1 MIIGEAPGKEEAETG
16 RPFVGMSGQELSGY
30 LKRAGINEKQV
41 FICNT
46 VYCWPPKNRVP
57 KPSEL
62 KCCRQNL
69 DDNINMVEPEVIVTL
84 GKTATEA
91 LLGGDIKMDAVRGIP
106 VRMGNGT
113 VVVPSFHP
121 AYALRSTQ
129 YMTHIQQDFN
139 LVADILRAGG
149 ASRERLAPASTEVIL
164 AQSLDDV
171 TGNIN
176 NSLVAVDTEWANNKP
191 WCLSFCTGGPGVV
204 VMAEDTRLLE
214 EVNAHL
220 SKLDVTTILHNA
232 LYDIKVLEQLGVYPS
247 RVEDTIIM
255 AHLLQDEPKSLKSL
269 AIRHLGLDMHE
280 YDDVTSPASDD
291 RAAQYLY
298 KVTGIEWPEVDPI
311 ETIVKGTIKR
321 RQPQNIGKRAQK
333 ILDDYAKKKC
343 SPYKRWKLIDLAEGR
358 QLVEQAMGKMPR
370 GELSDVDPGVAVKY
384 AGTDAIATYHIY
396 PRLAE
401 RIKKAKLLN
410 AFDLDMSTVKMISD
424 MQDRGILLDKD
435 RLKEVS
441 SGLRKEMDDAL
452 VSLEIHHRKV
462 NPNSPK
468 DVAKY
473 LHEVGVFIR
482 PTQSTESKYL
492 QKYVEKSVEV
502 RMILKYRVAAKLL
515 STYIE
520 ALPHKADSKDRIHT
534 RYSMTTTLTGRLSS
548 SDPNCFSGD
557 TEVLTKEGW
566 VRFDEL
572 DPTRKVMQWDNGI
585 LSFVNTTGYVKL
597 RSDNVMHINNQHIDL
612 LVTGNHR
619 CLTINRKTN
628 RQNITPAEAYPKD
641 AVQLNAGRWL
651 GGQGIPLS
659 DDEIRVLL
667 MIQADG
673 SITSCG
679 MVDMSF
685 HKERKWERAK
695 ELLDSTGL
703 CHRFVDN
710 GNRKRFYIKDS
721 SELRHILSF
730 LGTDKTFG
738 KWVFQM
744 SREQTD
750 VFLDEITFWD
760 GCFTRNNHYS
770 CNQKINVDL
779 VQALYTLSNKRA
791 VVRRYEHP
799 GGKTNW
805 QIDLTQRDYSLTTNV
820 NRTVTAPQTVF
831 CVSVPSTFLL
841 VRRNGKTM
849 ITGNCQNIPAR
860 TEAGRAIRSAFI
872 PTGEYKFLGMDYSQI
887 EVRLAAHESQDKLLV
902 RLLREG
908 ADIHGETSQRIFG
921 DAEKEHRYA
930 AKRVG
935 FGILYGISAKGLSEQ
950 IGWSEPECQDLIDD
964 WFGVYTGVH
973 SWIKRTHEET
983 SKTGIARDW
992 NGRYRLI
999 PEVNSVHR
1007 RIREEGNRYA
1017 VNAKIQVGAGSIL
1030 KRAIADLTP
1039 VYVDM
1044 QKNGFPVYP
1053 LLQIH
1058 DELVWEVS
1066 DEHVDYVQHV
1076 FKGIMENCVKI
1087 SVPLVVDAHT
1097 AVNWG
1102 ELK

>member
-1 MIIGEAPGKEEAETG
+1 MSCEDCGLCGQPVVVPRGNVHARLMIIGEAPGKEEAETG

-30 LKRAGINEKQV
+30 LKRAGINERQV

-69 DDNINMVEPEVIVTL
+69 DDNIDLVKPEIIVTL

-91 LLGGDIKMDAVRGIP
+91 ILGGDVKMDAVRGVP

-129 YMTHIQQDFN
+129 YMTHIQSDFD
-139 LVADILRAGG
+139 LVANILRAGG

-171 TGNIN
+171 TSNIN

-191 WCLSFCTGGPGVV
+191 WCLSFCAGGPGVV
-204 VMAEDTRLLE
+204 VMAEDVRLLE

-220 SKLDVTTILHNA
+220 SKPDVTTILHNA

-311 ETIVKGTIKR
+311 ETIVKGAIKR

-358 QLVEQAMGKMPR
+358 QLVEQSMGKMPR
-370 GELSDVDPGVAVKY
+370 GELSDVDPNVAVKY

-435 RLKEVS
+435 KLKEVS

-473 LHEVGVFIR
+473 LHETGIFIR

-515 STYIE
+515 STYID
-520 ALPHKADSKDRIHT
+520 ALPYKADTNNRIHT

-548 SDPNCFSGD
+548 SDPN
-557 TEVLTKEGW
+557 L
-566 VRFDEL
+566 
-572 DPTRKVMQWDNGI
+572 
-585 LSFVNTTGYVKL
+585 
-597 RSDNVMHINNQHIDL
+597 
-612 LVTGNHR
+612 
-619 CLTINRKTN
+619 
-628 RQNITPAEAYPKD
+628 
-641 AVQLNAGRWL
+641 
-651 GGQGIPLS
+651 
-659 DDEIRVLL
+659 
-667 MIQADG
+667 
-673 SITSCG
+673 
-679 MVDMSF
+679 
-685 HKERKWERAK
+685 
-695 ELLDSTGL
+695 
-703 CHRFVDN
+703 
-710 GNRKRFYIKDS
+710 
-721 SELRHILSF
+721 
-730 LGTDKTFG
+730 
-738 KWVFQM
+738 
-744 SREQTD
+744 
-750 VFLDEITFWD
+750 
-760 GCFTRNNHYS
+760 
-770 CNQKINVDL
+770 
-779 VQALYTLSNKRA
+779 
-791 VVRRYEHP
+791 
-799 GGKTNW
+799 
-805 QIDLTQRDYSLTTNV
+805 
-820 NRTVTAPQTVF
+820 
-831 CVSVPSTFLL
+831 
-841 VRRNGKTM
+841 
-849 ITGNCQNIPAR
+849 QNIPTR
-860 TEAGRAIRSAFI
+860 TEAGKAIRRSFV
-872 PTGEYKFLGMDYSQI
+872 PMPGCQFLGMDYSQI

-902 RLLREG
+902 RLLKEG
-908 ADIHGETSQRIFG
+908 ADIHSETSQRIFG
-921 DAEKEHRYA
+921 DTEKEHRYA

-950 IGWSEPECQDLIDD
+950 IGWGEAECQDLIDD
-964 WFGVYTGVH
+964 WFGVYGGVKI
-973 SWIKRTHEET
+973 WIDQVKEET
-983 SKTGIARDW
+983 LKTGIARDW

-999 PEVNSVHR
+999 PEIHSVHR
-1007 RIREEGNRYA
+1007 RIREEGFRYA

-1039 VYVDM
+1039 VYIDM
-1044 QKNGFPVYP
+1044 QKSGFPVYP

-1058 DELVWEVS
+1058 DELVWEVGE
-1066 DEHVDYVQHV
+1066 EHVDYVQHV
-1076 FKGIMENCVKI
+1076 FKGIMENCVKLR
-1087 SVPLVVDAHT
+1087 VPLVVDAHT
-1097 AVNWG
+1097 ATNWG